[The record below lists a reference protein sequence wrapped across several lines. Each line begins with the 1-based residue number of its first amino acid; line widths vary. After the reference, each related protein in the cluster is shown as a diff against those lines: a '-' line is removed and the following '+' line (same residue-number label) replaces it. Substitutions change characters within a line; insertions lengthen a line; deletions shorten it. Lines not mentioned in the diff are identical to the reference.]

1 MWFGRGTRPLPTTV
15 LAWSQVSTLDAFDGD
30 SNGQDDDDDNIH
42 PKSEQIGGDLLLS
55 TKNWRK
61 KCVHQDDKILR

>member
-30 SNGQDDDDDNIH
+30 SNGQNDDDDD
-42 PKSEQIGGDLLLS
+42 
-55 TKNWRK
+55 
-61 KCVHQDDKILR
+61 DDDVIMTMTMITIIR